1 MIVSLALVLWNT
13 WCRRS
18 LTHFH
23 LVLDDLLMSV
33 CVCFVLDAGSTF
45 LCYIIAALCSQ

>member
-1 MIVSLALVLWNT
+1 MIVSLALVQWST
-13 WCRRS
+13 CCRRS

-33 CVCFVLDAGSTF
+33 CVYFVLDASSTF
-45 LCYIIAALCSQ
+45 LCYIAALCLQ